1 MQFDIRRFDIYR
13 KVPKDLT
20 QPTQT
25 GAIIS
30 ILSAVV
36 MVFLFFSEFYSF
48 ITVEIVSEL
57 FVDNAAGSS
66 PNKVRTSLNLTLPR
80 LKCEYVGLDIQDEMG
95 RHEVGFQE
103 NTQKWEI
110 NGGEG
115 CKFEGKFDINKVP
128 GNFHVSTHG
137 AGQQPDNVDMS
148 HVVNGLRFGDEI
160 HLENIDAAF
169 MSLEDMSKE
178 EANSASS
185 HDYVLRVVP
194 TIYEKLDGTKLYS
207 FQYTWAHKDYI
218 SYGHGGRVMAAIW
231 FRYDL
236 SPITVKYIERRK
248 PFYHFITTVFA
259 IVGGTFTVAGI
270 IDSLV
275 FTASELFKKFQLG
288 KLN

>member
-20 QPTQT
+20 QPTHA

-30 ILSAVV
+30 ILSALV
-36 MVFLFFSEFYSF
+36 MIFLFLSEFYSF
-48 ITVEIVSEL
+48 ITPEIVSEL
-57 FVDNAAGSS
+57 FVDMAGSS
-66 PNKVRTSLNLTLPR
+66 KEKMKTSLNLTLPR
-80 LKCEYVGLDIQDEMG
+80 LKCDFVGLDIQDEMG

-115 CKFEGKFDINKVP
+115 CTFQGRFEINKVP

-137 AGQQPDNVDMS
+137 AGQQPDTVDMA
-148 HVVNGLRFGDEI
+148 HVIDGLRFGDDI

-169 MSLEDMSKE
+169 VSLSNLNKE
-178 EANSASS
+178 ESNGISS

-207 FQYTWAHKDYI
+207 FQYTWAYKDYI
-218 SYGHGGRVMAAIW
+218 SYGHGGRVMPAIW

-236 SPITVKYIERRK
+236 SPITVKYVERRK

-270 IDSLV
+270 IDSLL

-288 KLN
+288 KLT

>member
-13 KVPKDLT
+13 KIPKDLT
-20 QPTQT
+20 QPTHT

-30 ILSAVV
+30 ILSGVV
-36 MVFLFFSEFYSF
+36 MVFLFLSEFYSF
-48 ITVEIVSEL
+48 ITPEIISEL
-57 FVDNAAGSS
+57 FVDAAGSS
-66 PNKVRTSLNLTLPR
+66 RGRMGASLNITLPR
-80 LKCEYVGLDIQDEMG
+80 LRCDFIGLDIQDEMG

-115 CKFEGKFDINKVP
+115 CKFEGHFNVNKVP

-137 AGQQPDNVDMS
+137 AVQQPEMIDMA
-148 HVVNGLRFGDEI
+148 HTIDGLRFGDDI
-160 HLENIDAAF
+160 HAEKIDAAF
-169 MSLEDMSKE
+169 VSLKNVNKE
-178 EANSASS
+178 ETKRLSS
-185 HDYVLRVVP
+185 HDYILRVVP
-194 TIYEKLDGTKLYS
+194 TIYEKLDGTQLYS
-207 FQYTWAHKDYI
+207 FQYSWAYKDYI
-218 SYGHGGRVMAAIW
+218 SYGHGGRVMPAIW

-270 IDSLV
+270 IDSLL
-275 FTASELFKKFQLG
+275 FTASEVYKKFQIG
-288 KLN
+288 KLT